1 MNETEA
7 KPPSSS
13 FWMQLKALLW
23 KNYLIKRRS
32 MRYTVIE
39 FLVPALITALAI
51 YLRYTLKSFYNFV
64 VFFLAYVISGNCCR
78 FTLS

>member
-1 MNETEA
+1 
-7 KPPSSS
+7 
-13 FWMQLKALLW
+13 MQLKALLW
-23 KNYLIKRRS
+23 KNYLIKRRN
-32 MRYTVIE
+32 MRDTLIE

-51 YLRYTLKSFYNFV
+51 YLKHTLKNFYNFV